1 MTMVMDRVQTASFAD
16 DHLRTSRPHSLWT
29 SAGRGAGAILVG
41 LLDWLERARER
52 RQLLALGDR
61 ALQDFGASRADAA
74 REGDKP
80 FWRA

>member
-1 MTMVMDRVQTASFAD
+1 MTMILDRIPTASFSD
-16 DHLRTSRPHSLWT
+16 DLRRSRRRSLWT
-29 SAGRGAGAILVG
+29 SVGTGAGTIVVAWLN
-41 LLDWLERARER
+41 WLERARER
-52 RQLLALGDR
+52 RELLALDDR

>member
-1 MTMVMDRVQTASFAD
+1 MTMVMDGIRTASFA
-16 DHLRTSRPHSLWT
+16 DHLRTSRRRSLWIA
-29 SAGRGAGAILVG
+29 AGRGAGAIVVT
-41 LLDWLERARER
+41 LLNWLERARER

-61 ALQDFGASRADAA
+61 ALHDFGASRADAA

>member
-1 MTMVMDRVQTASFAD
+1 MTMVLDRTQTASFSD
-16 DHLRTSRPHSLWT
+16 DLRTSRRRSLWT
-29 SAGRGAGAILVG
+29 SVGTRAGTIVVPWLN
-41 LLDWLERARER
+41 WLERARER
-52 RQLLALGDR
+52 RQLLGLDER

>member
-1 MTMVMDRVQTASFAD
+1 MTMVMDRIQTASFAD
-16 DHLRTSRPHSLWT
+16 RRGTFRRRSPWT
-29 SAGRGAGAILVG
+29 SAGREAGTIVVT
-41 LLDWLERARER
+41 LLNWLERARER

-80 FWRA
+80 FWHA

>member
-1 MTMVMDRVQTASFAD
+1 MTMVMDRIQTASFAD
-16 DHLRTSRPHSLWT
+16 HLRTSRRGSLST
-29 SAGRGAGAILVG
+29 SVGTGAGAILMA
-41 LLDWLERARER
+41 LLNSLERARER

>member
-1 MTMVMDRVQTASFAD
+1 MTMVMDGIRTASFAD
-16 DHLRTSRPHSLWT
+16 HRSTSRRRSLWT
-29 SAGRGAGAILVG
+29 PAGRGAGAIVVT
-41 LLDWLERARER
+41 LLNWLERARER

-61 ALQDFGASRADAA
+61 ALQDFGASRVDAA

>member
-1 MTMVMDRVQTASFAD
+1 MTMILDRIPTASFSD
-16 DHLRTSRPHSLWT
+16 DLRRSRPRSLWT
-29 SAGRGAGAILVG
+29 SVGTGAGTIVMA
-41 LLDWLERARER
+41 LLNWLERAHER
-52 RQLLALGDR
+52 RQLLALDDR

>member
-1 MTMVMDRVQTASFAD
+1 MTMVVDRIQTASFAD
-16 DHLRTSRPHSLWT
+16 DLRTSQPRSQWT
-29 SAGRGAGAILVG
+29 SAGTGAGTIVMT
-41 LLDWLERARER
+41 LLNWLERARER

-61 ALQDFGASRADAA
+61 ALHDFGASRADAA

>member
-1 MTMVMDRVQTASFAD
+1 MTMVMYRVQTASFAD
-16 DHLRTSRPHSLWT
+16 DLKTSRPRSLWT

-74 REGDKP
+74 GEGDKP

>member
-1 MTMVMDRVQTASFAD
+1 VVAW
-16 DHLRTSRPHSLWT
+16 LN
-29 SAGRGAGAILVG
+29 
-41 LLDWLERARER
+41 WLERARER
-52 RQLLALGDR
+52 RELLALDDR